1 MTGCHNVY
9 RRFEAV
15 AQRNSERYALAFR
28 AGSGWSIWSYAD
40 LVSRSGI
47 IVDQLRQA
55 GVGKGSAVGLVVH
68 RYPETIATMIAV
80 FAIGGH
86 FVPLD
91 PALPESRAQRLAA
104 AAGVEFI
111 VTPRKTGTSGD
122 FVVITTPASASVGS
136 AAVSAA
142 TAEASDGSEVAYV
155 MFTSGSTGRPKGVV
169 VPHRAITRL
178 VLNQDYV
185 QFDNTRV
192 FLQAAP
198 MNFDASTFEIW
209 GALLHGGLCVLYPDG
224 APVTAAGLRDV
235 ISSVKVTTAWL
246 TASLFDAIVTH
257 DAHCLSPVQE
267 LVIGGECLSVP
278 HVQQAL
284 AALPRTRIVNGY
296 GPTENT
302 TFTTCYAIP
311 RDLPSSAVRIPIG
324 RAIRGTQV
332 LIVDDALQ
340 PVPIGIEG
348 ELVVLGQG
356 LANGY
361 LGDPDLT
368 RALFATITLPDGA
381 RHRCYRTGDIV
392 VELAD
397 GLLDFRGRRDDQVK
411 IRGHRIEPSEIEG
424 VISGMPEV
432 SQCRV
437 VVQHGPLR
445 PDRLVAY
452 VVLQAEA
459 RLDGVKQAI
468 VDALPA
474 YMVPHSLIALP
485 SLPLNANGK
494 HAPDQFASAAEE
506 ASQRNTPELN
516 LVETAWSQVLG
527 EIPSNANNN
536 FFDAGGRSLEAI
548 QLHNLLERAT
558 KLSLDPTFVYE
569 FTTTHQQTG
578 ELVKLVA
585 AAKGLTDVWPNSLAD
600 LVNYSG

>member
-1 MTGCHNVY
+1 MTDSHNVY

-15 AQRNSERYALAFR
+15 AQRNLGRYALAFR
-28 AGSGWSIWSYAD
+28 AGRGWSIWSYGD
-40 LVSRSGI
+40 LISRSGI
-47 IVDQLRQA
+47 IEGELRQA

-91 PALPESRAQRLAA
+91 PALSESRANRLVA

-111 VTPRKTGTSGD
+111 VTPGKAGAAGELIA
-122 FVVITTPASASVGS
+122 ITTPASASVGS
-136 AAVSAA
+136 PAVS
-142 TAEASDGSEVAYV
+142 TAPAESGDASEVAYV
-155 MFTSGSTGRPKGVV
+155 MFTSGSTGNPKGVV

-178 VLNQDYV
+178 VLDQDYV
-185 QFDNTRV
+185 QFDAKRV

-198 MNFDASTFEIW
+198 MSFDASTFEIW
-209 GALLHGGLCVLYPDG
+209 GALLHGGMCVLYPDG
-224 APVTAAGLRDV
+224 APITAPGLRDV
-235 ISSVKVTTAWL
+235 LSSAKVTTAWL
-246 TASLFDAIVTH
+246 PASLFDAVVTH
-257 DAHCLSPVQE
+257 DVDCLSSLQE
-267 LVIGGECLSVP
+267 LVIGGEPLSVP
-278 HVQQAL
+278 HVRRAL
-284 AALPRTRIVNGY
+284 AALPGTRIVNGY

-311 RDLPSSAVRIPIG
+311 RDLPRSAVRVPIG

-340 PVPIGIEG
+340 PVPSGIEG

-368 RALFATITLPDGA
+368 RALFATITLPDGT
-381 RHRCYRTGDIV
+381 RHRCYRTGDRVI
-392 VELAD
+392 ELAG

-411 IRGHRIEPSEIEG
+411 IRGYRIEPFEIEV

-437 VVQHGPLR
+437 VVEHGPLR
-445 PDRLVAY
+445 PDRLIAY
-452 VVLQAEA
+452 VVLQPHVSLGA
-459 RLDGVKQAI
+459 VKQDIA
-468 VDALPA
+468 DALPA
-474 YMVPHSLIALP
+474 YMVPNSLIALS

-494 HAPDQFASAAEE
+494 LALDQLTSAAEE
-506 ASQRNTPELN
+506 APQLDAPEPN

-527 EIPSNANNN
+527 KTLPNTNLN

-548 QLHNLLERAT
+548 QLHGLLERET

-569 FTTTHQQTG
+569 FTTTRQQID
-578 ELVKLVA
+578 ELTKLVA
-585 AAKGLTDVWPNSLAD
+585 AAKGLSGVFSISLDD
-600 LVNYSG
+600 LVNSSG

>member
-1 MTGCHNVY
+1 MTGHHNVY

-15 AQRNSERYALAFR
+15 AELHSDRYALAFR
-28 AGSGWSIWSYAD
+28 AGSGWGIWSYAD

-47 IVDQLRQA
+47 IIDKLRQA

-86 FVPLD
+86 VVPLD
-91 PALPESRAQRLAA
+91 PASPESRTQRQVA

-111 VTPRKTGTSGD
+111 VTPGKAGAVMDSID
-122 FVVITTPASASVGS
+122 ITTPASASVGS
-136 AAVSAA
+136 SAVSAA
-142 TAEASDGSEVAYV
+142 PAKAGDASEVAYV
-155 MFTSGSTGRPKGVV
+155 MFTSGSTGHPKGVV

-178 VLNQDYV
+178 VLDQDYA
-185 QFDNTRV
+185 QFDSKRV

-224 APVTAAGLRDV
+224 APITAPGLRDV
-235 ISSVKVTTAWL
+235 IASTRVTTAWL
-246 TASLFDAIVTH
+246 PASLFDAVVTH
-257 DAHCLSPVQE
+257 DVGCLSSLQE
-267 LVIGGECLSVP
+267 LVIGGESLSVP
-278 HVQQAL
+278 HVRRAL
-284 AALPRTRIVNGY
+284 AALPRTKIINGY

-311 RDLPSSAVRIPIG
+311 HDLPSSAIRIPIG
-324 RAIRGTQV
+324 HAIRGTQV

-340 PVPIGIEG
+340 PVPHGTEG
-348 ELVVLGQG
+348 ELVALGQG

-368 RALFATITLPDGA
+368 RALFATITLPDGT
-381 RHRCYRTGDIV
+381 RHRCYRTGDRV
-392 VELAD
+392 VELAG

-411 IRGHRIEPSEIEG
+411 IRGYRIEPSEIEV

-452 VVLQAEA
+452 VVLEGQAK
-459 RLDGVKQAI
+459 LDGVKQAI
-468 VDALPA
+468 ADALPL
-474 YMVPHSLIALP
+474 YMVPHSLIALS

-494 HAPDQFASAAEE
+494 LALDQLALAAED
-506 ASQRNTPELN
+506 ASPLNAHELN
-516 LVETAWSQVLG
+516 LVEMAWSQVLG
-527 EIPSNANNN
+527 NVPSNANIN

-548 QLHNLLERAT
+548 QLHDLLERET

-569 FTTTHQQTG
+569 FTTTHQQTD

-585 AAKGLTDVWPNSLAD
+585 AAKGLSDVFPNNLAD

>member
-1 MTGCHNVY
+1 MTGCHSVY

-15 AQRNSERYALAFR
+15 AQRNSDRYALAFR
-28 AGSGWSIWSYAD
+28 AGRGWSIWSYAD

-86 FVPLD
+86 LVPLD
-91 PALPESRAQRLAA
+91 PASPESCAQRLVA

-111 VTPRKTGTSGD
+111 VTPRKAGASGD
-122 FVVITTPASASVGS
+122 PVVITTPASASVGS
-136 AAVSAA
+136 PAVSAA
-142 TAEASDGSEVAYV
+142 TAGTSDASEVAYV
-155 MFTSGSTGRPKGVV
+155 MFTSGSTGHPKGVV

-224 APVTAAGLRDV
+224 TPVTAAGLRDV
-235 ISSVKVTTAWL
+235 ISGVKVTTAWL
-246 TASLFDAIVTH
+246 PASLFDAIVTH
-257 DAHCLSPVQE
+257 DVHCLSPLQE
-267 LVIGGECLSVP
+267 LVIGGESLSVP
-278 HVQQAL
+278 HVRQAL

-324 RAIRGTQV
+324 RAIHGTQV

-340 PVPIGIEG
+340 PVPSGTEG
-348 ELVVLGQG
+348 ELVAIGQG
-356 LANGY
+356 LAVGY

-368 RALFATITLPDGA
+368 RALFATVTLPDGT
-381 RHRCYRTGDIV
+381 RHRCYRTGDRV
-392 VELAD
+392 VELAG

-411 IRGHRIEPSEIEG
+411 IHGNRIEPFEIET
-424 VISGMPEV
+424 VVSGMPEV
-432 SQCRV
+432 RQCRV
-437 VVQHGPLR
+437 IVQHGPLR
-445 PDRLVAY
+445 PVRLIAY
-452 VVLQAEA
+452 VVLQAHA

-468 VDALPA
+468 ADALPGH
-474 YMVPHSLIALP
+474 MVPHSLIALP

-494 HAPDQFASAAEE
+494 LAVEQLSSAA
-506 ASQRNTPELN
+506 ADAPKPRAHDLN
-516 LVETAWSQVLG
+516 LIEIAWSQVLG
-527 EIPSNANNN
+527 ETPPTANTN

-548 QLHNLLERAT
+548 QLHDLLERET
-558 KLSLDPTFVYE
+558 KLSLTPTFTYE
-569 FTTTHQQTG
+569 FTTTQQQAD
-578 ELVKLVA
+578 ELAKLVVA
-585 AAKGLTDVWPNSLAD
+585 ANGAPGGLPECLAD
-600 LVNYSG
+600 SANYSG

>member
-15 AQRNSERYALAFR
+15 AQRNLGRYALAFR
-28 AGSGWSIWSYAD
+28 AGCGWSIWSYGD
-40 LVSRSGI
+40 LISRSGI
-47 IVDQLRQA
+47 IEGELRQA

-68 RYPETIATMIAV
+68 RHPETIATMIAV

-91 PALPESRAQRLAA
+91 PALPESRANRLVA
-104 AAGVEFI
+104 AAGVKLI
-111 VTPRKTGTSGD
+111 VTPGKAGAAGD
-122 FVVITTPASASVGS
+122 SIAITTPASASVGS
-136 AAVSAA
+136 PAVSIAP
-142 TAEASDGSEVAYV
+142 AESGDASEVAYV
-155 MFTSGSTGRPKGVV
+155 MFTSGSTGCPKGVV

-178 VLNQDYV
+178 VLDQDYA
-185 QFDNTRV
+185 QFDATRV

-198 MNFDASTFEIW
+198 MSFDASTFEIW
-209 GALLHGGLCVLYPDG
+209 GALLHGGMCVLYPDG
-224 APVTAAGLRDV
+224 EPITAPGLRDV
-235 ISSVKVTTAWL
+235 LSSARVTTAWL
-246 TASLFDAIVTH
+246 PASLFDAVVTH
-257 DAHCLSPVQE
+257 DVDCLSSLQE
-267 LVIGGECLSVP
+267 LVIGGESLSVP
-278 HVQQAL
+278 HVRRAL
-284 AALPRTRIVNGY
+284 AALPGTRIINGY

-311 RDLPSSAVRIPIG
+311 RDLPRSATRVPIG

-340 PVPIGIEG
+340 PVPSGIEG

-368 RALFATITLPDGA
+368 CALFATITLPDGTP
-381 RHRCYRTGDIV
+381 HRCYRTGDRV
-392 VELAD
+392 VELAG

-411 IRGHRIEPSEIEG
+411 IRGYRIEPFEIEV

-437 VVQHGPLR
+437 VVEHGPSR
-445 PDRLVAY
+445 PDRIVAY
-452 VVLQAEA
+452 VVLQARA
-459 RLDGVKQAI
+459 RLDGVNQAI
-468 VDALPA
+468 ADALPA
-474 YMVPHSLIALP
+474 FMVPHSLIALP

-494 HAPDQFASAAEE
+494 LAHDQLASAAEE
-506 ASQRNTPELN
+506 VSQLNAHELN
-516 LVETAWSQVLG
+516 LVETAWIQVLG
-527 EIPSNANNN
+527 KNPPTANLN

-548 QLHNLLERAT
+548 QLHGLLERET

-569 FTTTHQQTG
+569 FTTTHQQTD
-578 ELVKLVA
+578 ELTKLVA
-585 AAKGLTDVWPNSLAD
+585 AAKGLSCVSPNSLAD
-600 LVNYSG
+600 LVNHSG